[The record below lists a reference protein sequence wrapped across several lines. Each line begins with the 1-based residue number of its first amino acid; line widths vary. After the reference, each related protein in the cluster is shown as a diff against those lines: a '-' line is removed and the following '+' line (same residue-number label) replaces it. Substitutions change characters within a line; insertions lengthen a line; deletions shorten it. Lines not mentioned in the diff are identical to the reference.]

1 METTADTNE
10 TRGVPKKRGVLKKLA
25 IGLGAVVG
33 VLVVVVA
40 TRPATYH
47 IERSISVSAPPEVVF
62 ARVNDFHAWSAWS
75 PWAKVDPAMKQAYE
89 GAPSGEGAV
98 YTWAGNNDVGEGKM
112 TIAKSDKPSQ
122 VRVNLEFYKP
132 MASTSTATF
141 TFTPGPDGT
150 TKVTWAMDGENNFAG
165 KAVSLFLNID
175 KVLGAQFEQGLAA
188 MKSEAEAASARA
200 ENRP

>member
-1 METTADTNE
+1 MTNTDTNK
-10 TRGVPKKRGVLKKLA
+10 TKRGVPKKRGVLKKVA
-25 IGLGAVVG
+25 IGLGAAAGLFVI
-33 VLVVVVA
+33 VVA
-40 TRPATYH
+40 TRPAAYH
-47 IERSISVSAPPEVVF
+47 VERSTSVSAPPEVVF
-62 ARVNDFHAWSAWS
+62 ARVNDFHAWSGWS

-98 YTWAGNNDVGEGKM
+98 YTWAGNSDVGEGKM

-141 TFTPGPDGT
+141 TFTPGPEGT
-150 TKVTWAMDGENNFAG
+150 TKVTWAMDGENNFVG
-165 KAVSLFLNID
+165 KAFSLFMNVD
-175 KVLGAQFEQGLAA
+175 KLLGSQFEQGLAA